1 MPTMQMTIDIETNGD
16 VVFLQKQV
24 SIVSP
29 LFLQQ
34 FRVMQLANFFFFLSN
49 NYRLIIFFLN
59 QLYPALL

>member
-1 MPTMQMTIDIETNGD
+1 MPTLQMPIDIETNGD
-16 VVFLQKQV
+16 VVFLQKQL